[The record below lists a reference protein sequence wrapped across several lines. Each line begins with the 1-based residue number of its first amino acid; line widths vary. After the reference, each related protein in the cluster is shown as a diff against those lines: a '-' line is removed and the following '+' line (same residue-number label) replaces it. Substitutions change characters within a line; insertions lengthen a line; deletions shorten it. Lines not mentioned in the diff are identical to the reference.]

1 MSVRFS
7 FLLVC
12 RVQMSRWLLEE
23 KAHVTMQEQLRIVS
37 ECRERLEVEA
47 AGFRLDLAREC
58 LRMADL
64 QALARCAGLLRT
76 VLSGSSG
83 ESLVA
88 ARGADATHFGSC
100 GSWACLGC
108 A

>member
-1 MSVRFS
+1 
-7 FLLVC
+7 
-12 RVQMSRWLLEE
+12 MSRWLLEE
-23 KAHVTMQEQLRIVS
+23 KAHVTMEEQLRIVC

-58 LRMADL
+58 LCMADL

-88 ARGADATHFGSC
+88 ARGADATRFGRCGSC
-100 GSWACLGC
+100 ACLGG